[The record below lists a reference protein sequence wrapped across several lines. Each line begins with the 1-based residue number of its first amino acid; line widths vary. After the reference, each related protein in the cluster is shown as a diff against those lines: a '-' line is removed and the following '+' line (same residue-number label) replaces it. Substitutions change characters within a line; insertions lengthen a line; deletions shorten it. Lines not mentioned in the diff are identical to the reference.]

1 MRRWALLP
9 LLVVLPVGDA
19 VQQDVEILVWS
30 RYGGASE
37 PSSRRS
43 GIRVIDL
50 DTLLPDAPVRSHHRR
65 SASASADE
73 VWEAAGALRLSDT
86 KRLGRLVRWRLPDTP
101 PDCTFREL
109 LRRYPF
115 TLLDEGPRYSISG
128 LCGRIW
134 TFRTDYP
141 RLSGPADFAAWDEPG
156 TVRVLFATWTQE
168 RADGR
173 VELCDEARV
182 LPVDRAAA
190 LRLRLLWAA
199 VGRFEGLIGS
209 EAISAAVNATR
220 SDTARLDLDGVGR

>member
-1 MRRWALLP
+1 M
-9 LLVVLPVGDA
+9 
-19 VQQDVEILVWS
+19 
-30 RYGGASE
+30 
-37 PSSRRS
+37 
-43 GIRVIDL
+43 IDL
-50 DTLLPDAPVRSHHRR
+50 DELLPGAPVRTSHRR
-65 SASASADE
+65 STSGGADQVWDASNT
-73 VWEAAGALRLSDT
+73 LRLSDT
-86 KRLGRLVRWRLPDTP
+86 RRLGRLVRWRLPDTP

-128 LCGRIW
+128 MCGRIW
-134 TFRTDYP
+134 TIRTDYP

-182 LPVDRAAA
+182 QPVDRAAA
-190 LRLRLLWAA
+190 LRLKLLWAT

-209 EAISAAVNATR
+209 EAISRALDATR
-220 SDTARLDLDGVGR
+220 SDTARLGRDHVGR